1 MRAVFGEGYIRR
13 NAIEAKLIP
22 GGTMSTEEDYEER
35 QQRLYREVTS
45 DRLRDWLL
53 KPENK
58 HRQDEIEAIYHS
70 YPDLKEAKRTAVKG
84 LVLKELASL
93 QGDPLKMELAMIL
106 VHLGVSML
114 DWNRL
119 EDDLGL

>member
-1 MRAVFGEGYIRR
+1 
-13 NAIEAKLIP
+13 
-22 GGTMSTEEDYEER
+22 MSPEEDYEER
-35 QQRLYREVTS
+35 QQKLYQEVTS

-53 KPENK
+53 KAENK
-58 HRQDEIEAIYHS
+58 HLQDEIEAIYQS
-70 YPDLKEAKRTAVKG
+70 YPNLKEAKRTAVKG

-93 QGDPLKMELAMIL
+93 QGDPLKLELTMIL